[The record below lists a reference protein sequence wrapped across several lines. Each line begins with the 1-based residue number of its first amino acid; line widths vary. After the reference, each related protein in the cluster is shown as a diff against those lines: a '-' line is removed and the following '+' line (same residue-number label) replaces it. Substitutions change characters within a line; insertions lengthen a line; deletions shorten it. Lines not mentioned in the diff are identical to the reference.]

1 MGNMGLSEWL
11 IVLLIVLVLF
21 GATRIPTLMKGLGQG
36 VREFKKSVSGEDEP
50 ETTDKVKEKEKQEK
64 K

>member
-50 ETTDKVKEKEKQEK
+50 ETTDKVKEKEKREK

>member
-21 GATRIPTLMKGLGQG
+21 GATRIPSLMKGLGQG

-50 ETTDKVKEKEKQEK
+50 ETTDKVKEKQEK